1 VDELMLR
8 AALDP
13 RLLVGA
19 AFCAF
24 QYWILAE
31 PQLPMVER
39 PAHLVTALFL
49 LFLWLPLKGRAPV
62 HRAIDALCLAGTAF
76 VAWYYW
82 SEGARLSN
90 RMDNVDPVFTIDA
103 IAAAVFIVVLL
114 EGVRRAVGMIL
125 VAVIGVFLLYGFFG
139 YLVPGAGGFRGF
151 GALEAVEILTMTTSG
166 ILGVTTETSVS
177 FVFYFVAFGVVY
189 GAIGGGALFVDLAAR
204 MVGTARGGSAKV
216 AIIGSGLMGTISGS
230 AVANVTATGVFTIPL
245 MRRSGLSAERAGA
258 TEAIASTGGQL
269 MPPIMGVAAFVM
281 AELLVLPYA
290 QIALAG
296 LIPALAFYVAL
307 LLGAHLYAC
316 RTGLGTLSA
325 DDIAHVP
332 PVLPR
337 LPLLLP
343 IAVLVGALAAGWSAP
358 RAAMLATLSCPVVA
372 LLRPRGWRIVFE
384 LPAMLRDVGRQAAEI
399 AVPIGAIGIVIAVA
413 IQSNLALK
421 FAAGLMSAGGDTLG
435 GALLLVVLGCIVMG
449 MGLPTVAAYII
460 GAILFVPALLAF
472 GIAPIAAHFFV
483 LYYCV
488 LSMIT
493 PPVALASF
501 AAAGLAGAGAMA
513 TSLVAFRMSFVLFL
527 IPLAFV
533 ADAALLAQGSLPGIL
548 LACGGLLLSTSVW
561 AAGVVGYSTRVL
573 AQPERLLLMACGFV
587 AILAP
592 TGSLGWLAGNGIGLL
607 FLFVAWR
614 WPRLVLGPRPAAGR
628 AQ

>member
-1 VDELMLR
+1 MLR

-39 PAHLVTALFL
+39 PAHLVLALFL
-49 LFLWLPLKGRAPV
+49 LFLWLPFKGPAPIRHAV
-62 HRAIDALCLAGTAF
+62 DGCCLAATAF

-82 SEGARLSN
+82 AEAERLTS
-90 RMDNVDPVFTIDA
+90 RMDNVDPVLAVDV
-103 IAAAVFIVVLL
+103 AAALLLVLLLL
-114 EGVRRAVGMIL
+114 EGVRRAVGWIL
-125 VAVIGVFLLYGFFG
+125 VGVLLAFLLYGFFG
-139 YLVPGAGGFRGF
+139 YVLPGAAGFRGF
-151 GALEAVEILTMTTSG
+151 GLLEAVEILTMTTSG

-189 GAIGGGALFVDLAAR
+189 GAIGGGALFVDIAAR

-245 MRRSGLSAERAGA
+245 MRRAGLSAERAGA

-281 AELLVLPYA
+281 AELLAVPYA

-307 LLGAHLYAC
+307 LLGAHLHAC

-325 DDIAHVP
+325 GDIAHVP

-343 IAVLVGALAAGWSAP
+343 ILVLVGALAVGWSAP
-358 RAAMLATLSCPVVA
+358 RAAMLATLACPVVA
-372 LLRPRGWRIVFE
+372 LLRPQGWRIVLD
-384 LPAMLRDVGRQAAEI
+384 LPEMLRQVGRQAAEI
-399 AVPIGAIGIVIAVA
+399 AVPIAAIGIVIAVA

-421 FAAGLMSAGGDTLG
+421 FAAGLMTAGGDTMG

-460 GAILFVPALLAF
+460 GAILFVPALQAF
-472 GIAPIAAHFFV
+472 GVAALAAHFFV
-483 LYYCV
+483 MYYCV

-501 AAAGLAGAGAMA
+501 AAAGLAGAGAMR

-527 IPLAFV
+527 IPLAFLV
-533 ADAALLAQGSLPGIL
+533 DPALLAQGSAVEVIV
-548 LACGGLLLSTSVW
+548 ASAGLLLSTAVW

-573 AQPERLLLMACGFV
+573 APAERVILMACGFV

-592 TGSLGWLAGNGIGLL
+592 TGSLGWVAGNSVGLA
-607 FLFVAWR
+607 FLVVAWR
-614 WPRLVLGPRPAAGR
+614 WPALVLGRRREADPAS
-628 AQ
+628 

>member
-1 VDELMLR
+1 MLR

-49 LFLWLPLKGRAPV
+49 LFLWLPFKGPAPLRLAV
-62 HRAIDALCLAGTAF
+62 DGVCLAATAF
-76 VAWYYW
+76 IAWYYW
-82 SEGARLSN
+82 SEGPRLAN
-90 RMDNVDPVFTIDA
+90 RMDNVDPVFVLDA
-103 IAAAVFIVVLL
+103 VAGVLCVLLLL
-114 EGVRRAVGMIL
+114 EGVRRAVGWIL
-125 VAVIGVFLLYGFFG
+125 VAVLAVFLLYGFFG
-139 YLVPGAGGFRGF
+139 YVLPGAAGFRGF
-151 GALEAVEILTMTTSG
+151 GLLEAVEILTMTTSG

-189 GAIGGGALFVDLAAR
+189 GAVGGGALFVDLAAR

-216 AIIGSGLMGTISGS
+216 AIVGSGLMGTISGS

-245 MRRSGLSAERAGA
+245 MRRAGLSAERAGA

-281 AELLVLPYA
+281 AELLVVPYA

-307 LLGAHLYAC
+307 FLGAHLHSC
-316 RTGLGTLSA
+316 RTGLGTLSREEIG
-325 DDIAHVP
+325 DIP
-332 PVLPR
+332 PILPR

-343 IAVLVGALAAGWSAP
+343 IVVLIGALVAGWSAP
-358 RAAMLATLSCPVVA
+358 RAAMLATIACPLVA
-372 LLRPRGWRIVFE
+372 LLRPQGWRIVLD
-384 LPAMLRDVGRQAAEI
+384 LPDMVRNVGRQAAEI
-399 AVPIGAIGIVIAVA
+399 AVPIGAIGIVVAVA

-421 FAAGLMSAGGDTLG
+421 FAAGLMAAGGDTLG

-460 GAILFVPALLAF
+460 GAILFVPALQNF
-472 GIAPIAAHFFV
+472 GVAPIAAHFFV
-483 LYYCV
+483 MYYCV
-488 LSMIT
+488 LSMVT
-493 PPVALASF
+493 PPVALASY
-501 AAAGLAGAGAMA
+501 AAAGLAGAGAMR
-513 TSLVAFRMSFVLFL
+513 TSLVAFRMSFVCFL
-527 IPLAFV
+527 IPLAFL
-533 ADAALLAQGSLPGIL
+533 ADTALLAQGSAPQVLV
-548 LACGGLLLSTSVW
+548 ACAGLLLSTAVW
-561 AAGVVGYSTRVL
+561 AVGIVGYSTRVL
-573 AQPERLLLMACGFV
+573 SLLERAILLACGFA

-592 TGSLGWLAGNGIGLL
+592 TGTMVWLAGNGIALL
-607 FLFVAWR
+607 VLGVIWR
-614 WPRLVLGPRPAAGR
+614 FPRLVLGWPQAAR
-628 AQ
+628 VR